1 MPRLKGLKTIRVFT
15 AGVTVAVL
23 ALAWT
28 GAWSAGDVAAGRD
41 KATACSTC
49 HGLDGNGRVPLA
61 GKNEAELLAQM
72 KAYKQGKSGDAMM
85 RDILSQLSEQDLADL
100 AAYFAAQAR
109 N

>member
-1 MPRLKGLKTIRVFT
+1 MTLVAAAVIVL
-15 AGVTVAVL
+15 TVGAAWAVGN
-23 ALAWT
+23 A
-28 GAWSAGDVAAGRD
+28 AAGRD

-61 GKNEAELLAQM
+61 GKSEEELLARM
-72 KAYKQGKSGDAMM
+72 KAYRQGGAGDAMM

-100 AAYFAAQAR
+100 AAYYSAQAR

>member
-1 MPRLKGLKTIRVFT
+1 ML
-15 AGVTVAVL
+15 TVMAAAVV
-23 ALAWT
+23 ALAA
-28 GAWSAGDVAAGRD
+28 GAAWAKGNVAAGRD

-61 GKNEAELLAQM
+61 GKPEDELLARM
-72 KAYKQGKSGDAMM
+72 KAYRQGGSGDAAM

-100 AAYFAAQAR
+100 AAYYSSRAR

>member
-1 MPRLKGLKTIRVFT
+1 MRLFM
-15 AGVTVAVL
+15 AAVTGAVL

-28 GAWSAGDVAAGRD
+28 MAWSAGDAAAGRD

-49 HGLDGNGRVPLA
+49 HGMDGNGRIPLA
-61 GKNEAELLAQM
+61 GKNEADLLAQM
-72 KAYKQGKSGDAMM
+72 KAYKQGKSGDAAM